1 MRVYTAALAVNRN
14 AELLL
19 TSTLSAK
26 ELVVGVVTGKIALM
40 TAAQTAYN
48 AVVAACPLGLLIAG
62 AAALTIGLVSRFRQL
77 RKKARGCVSSES
89 DWRKQRIL

>member
-1 MRVYTAALAVNRN
+1 MQSLSTVVKAGRRRKAVRVYTAALAVNRN

-19 TSTLSAK
+19 ASTLSAK

-48 AVVAACPLGLLIAG
+48 AVVAACPLGLLIA
-62 AAALTIGLVSRFRQL
+62 VRQH
-77 RKKARGCVSSES
+77 
-89 DWRKQRIL
+89 